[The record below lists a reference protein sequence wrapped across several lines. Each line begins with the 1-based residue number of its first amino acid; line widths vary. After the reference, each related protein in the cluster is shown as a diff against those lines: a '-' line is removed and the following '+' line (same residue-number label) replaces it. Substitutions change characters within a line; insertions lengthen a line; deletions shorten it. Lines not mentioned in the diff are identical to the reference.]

1 MVEKKFDLLCK
12 VKTEFK
18 LFGIGYARSIAL
30 LTRNEKAR
38 RKCTMHEIQ
47 RAIEDEIIRKTK
59 VECQQQLTE
68 LRHLVKEIQ
77 RTVLG
82 LQKEN
87 RSLRAELEGLRAE
100 SSGVKPRRHS
110 PIPRVS
116 GEGITR
122 LRKRQG
128 LSETDLACLFGVTL
142 VTVSR
147 WEHDQQ
153 GLRPAMRMKVGK
165 LRKLNKSAVR
175 QLLAEKRRNAAESK
189 KA

>member
-1 MVEKKFDLLCK
+1 
-12 VKTEFK
+12 
-18 LFGIGYARSIAL
+18 
-30 LTRNEKAR
+30 
-38 RKCTMHEIQ
+38 MHEIQ
-47 RAIEDEIIRKTK
+47 RAIEDEIVRKTK

-100 SSGVKPRRHS
+100 SSGVKPRRRP

-128 LSETDLACLFGVTL
+128 LSETDLAFLFGVTL

-147 WEHDQQ
+147 WEHGRQA
-153 GLRPAMRMKVGK
+153 LRPAMRMKVGK
-165 LRKLNKSAVR
+165 LRKLNKRTVR
-175 QLLAEKRRNAAESK
+175 QLLAEKRRNAAENK